1 MSVVD
6 NAIARMQDL
15 ALACTT
21 VTIRNA
27 PDYPVSDASMLPLSI
42 AHLVEGSGQ
51 ADTADQTRLLLT
63 ANVDIHFNRSILKD
77 AYQKIDAVAV
87 EYLRRLAG
95 DPTLNGTVDTIV
107 FPVTFT
113 VTPAQWDAVQTQMIS
128 FVIQF
133 KELTT
138 PTA

>member
-6 NAIARMQDL
+6 SAIARLQDL
-15 ALACTT
+15 VQACTT
-21 VTIRNA
+21 VTVRLA
-27 PDYPVSDASMLPLSI
+27 PDYPISDASMLPLSI

-63 ANVDIHFNRSILKD
+63 ANVDVHFARQSLKD
-77 AYQKIDAVAV
+77 AYQKIDAIAV
-87 EYLRRLAG
+87 EYLQRLAG
-95 DPTLNGTVDTIV
+95 DPTLNGTVDTII

-113 VTPAQWDAVQTQMIS
+113 VTPAQWDNVQTQMIT

-138 PTA
+138 PL

>member
-6 NAIARMQDL
+6 SAIARLQDL
-15 ALACTT
+15 VQACTAVT
-21 VTIRNA
+21 VRLA
-27 PDYPVSDASMLPLSI
+27 PDYPISDASMLPLSI

-63 ANVDIHFNRSILKD
+63 ANVDVHFSRQSLKD
-77 AYQKIDAVAV
+77 AYQKIDAIAV
-87 EYLRRLAG
+87 EYLQRLAG

-113 VTPAQWDAVQTQMIS
+113 VSPAQWDNVQTQMIT
-128 FVIQF
+128 FVVQF

-138 PTA
+138 PL